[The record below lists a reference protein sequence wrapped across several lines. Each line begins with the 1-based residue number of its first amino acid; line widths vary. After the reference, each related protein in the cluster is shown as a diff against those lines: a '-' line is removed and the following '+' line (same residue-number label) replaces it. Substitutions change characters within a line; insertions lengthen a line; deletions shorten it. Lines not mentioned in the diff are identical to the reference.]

1 MPEHT
6 YRDAGVDIGLIT
18 DVALDEYSSDGQ
30 DGLVRGG
37 EILNDET
44 VAVLMQQSLY
54 LAAAAQE
61 RVAHQVEVLRPHVNV
76 V

>member
-1 MPEHT
+1 MGSDH
-6 YRDAGVDIGLIT
+6 DVGLH
-18 DVALDEYSSDGQ
+18 L
-30 DGLVRGG
+30 LVGRGH
-37 EILNDET
+37 